1 MLHPALTSCYLQVEE
16 LVDELVDRDVDSTV
30 QDILDNVYMPQKL
43 QDTVNSQREQL
54 DSVRISLHNTLVL
67 T

>member
-1 MLHPALTSCYLQVEE
+1 LQVEE
-16 LVDELVDRDVDSTV
+16 LVDELVDRDVDNIV

-54 DSVRISLHNTLVL
+54 DAVRINLHNT
-67 T
+67 